1 VWDLRYP
8 VPPALRFGYP
18 IGAVIHNTP
27 REPRGPWVLPGAYWV
42 RLTVNGAR
50 VEQPLTVR
58 MDPRVPA
65 TPLVLQQQFALSH
78 RMATAMVR
86 DSAAL
91 AGARAL
97 RAAAAGGARA
107 DSIAA
112 LARDLSRL
120 NGQLAGVLGTSDGA
134 DATPTT
140 QLTAAAGALERT
152 LAELEARLA
161 ALRR

>member
-1 VWDLRYP
+1 
-8 VPPALRFGYP
+8 
-18 IGAVIHNTP
+18 
-27 REPRGPWVLPGAYWV
+27 V

-97 RAAAAGGARA
+97 RAAATGGARA
-107 DSIAA
+107 DSLAA
-112 LARDLSRL
+112 LTRDLSRL
-120 NGQLAGVLGTSDGA
+120 NGQLAGVLGAADGA

-140 QLTAAAGALERT
+140 QLTQAAVTLERT